1 MSTERS
7 VILASMSILG
17 LAGRLRFSGEAAAAA
32 SPIGPGLGVPG
43 EEAGTA
49 PKAAAAA
56 TASVMAQEK
65 KSGEALGA

>member
-7 VILASMSILG
+7 VILASMSIFG
-17 LAGRLRFSGEAAAAA
+17 LASRLRFSVKMEGAA
-32 SPIGPGLGVPG
+32 SPKGPGLSVPG

-65 KSGEALGA
+65 EKGEALGA

>member
-17 LAGRLRFSGEAAAAA
+17 LAGRLRFSPEAAGAA
-32 SPIGPGLGVPG
+32 SPKGPWLGVPG

>member
-1 MSTERS
+1 
-7 VILASMSILG
+7 
-17 LAGRLRFSGEAAAAA
+17 LRFSGEAAGAA
-32 SPIGPGLGVPG
+32 SPKGPGLGVPG

-65 KSGEALGA
+65 EKGEALGA